1 MEALPRKLYCCVVV
15 VDDAAIAVVIESK
28 QALLMEASANRLN
41 EMHAKRT
48 WLAVGLL
55 VLRSEMLLRL
65 EQLVLL
71 WH

>member
-41 EMHAKRT
+41 EMHAKR
-48 WLAVGLL
+48 A
-55 VLRSEMLLRL
+55 
-65 EQLVLL
+65 
-71 WH
+71 

>member
-28 QALLMEASANRLN
+28 QALLMKASANRLN

-48 WLAVGLL
+48 WLAV
-55 VLRSEMLLRL
+55 
-65 EQLVLL
+65 
-71 WH
+71 